1 MAARRRSGS
10 QRKRRAIQ
18 HQRLAAKHAARAEHH
33 RKRAAHLGPE
43 RRRPEVLDAALGL
56 FLEHGYDGTSM
67 QAVAE
72 RAGVTKPV
80 VYACF
85 PGKDELFRALLA
97 REEERILADIQGA
110 FEGAD
115 LSDPETTLVEGFTGF
130 LRAVDHSPE
139 VYRLIFLGEG
149 GGNAAVAH
157 RIQRGRDQQVGT
169 LTLLAKAWLEARD
182 RGDGKRAETERTA
195 RLLGNSIAGLAE
207 SGARLLL
214 SGEDGWTPETLGR
227 ELGRIA
233 AAAQAAA

>member
-1 MAARRRSGS
+1 MASRRTASR
-10 QRKRRAIQ
+10 RKRSAIQ
-18 HQRLAAKHAARAEHH
+18 HQRLAAQHAAKAERH

-43 RRRPEVLDAALGL
+43 RRRPEVLDAALEL

-67 QAVAE
+67 QAVADQ
-72 RAGVTKPV
+72 AGVTKPV

-97 REEERILADIQGA
+97 REEQRILAEIQSA
-110 FEGAD
+110 FADAD
-115 LSDPETTLVEGFTGF
+115 LSDPEITLTEGFTGF
-130 LRAVDHSPE
+130 LRAVGDSPD

-157 RIQRGRDQQVGT
+157 RIQRGREEQVKR
-169 LTLLAKAWLEARD
+169 LTLLAKGWLEARN
-182 RGDGKRAETERTA
+182 GARAEVEKTA
-195 RLLGNSIAGLAE
+195 WLLGNSIAGLAE
-207 SGARLLL
+207 SGARVLL
-214 SGEDGWTPETLGR
+214 SGEDAWTAETLGR

>member
-1 MAARRRSGS
+1 MARRRGTSG
-10 QRKRRAIQ
+10 RKRGAIQ
-18 HQRLAAKHAARAEHH
+18 HQRLAAKHAAKAEHH

-43 RRRPEVLDAALGL
+43 RRRPEVLDAALEL

-72 RAGVTKPV
+72 QAGVTKPV

-85 PGKDELFRALLA
+85 PGKDELFRSLLA
-97 REEERILADIQGA
+97 REEQRILAEIQAA
-110 FEGAD
+110 FANTD
-115 LSDPETTLVEGFTGF
+115 LSDPETTLTEGFTGF
-130 LRAVDHSPE
+130 LRAVGDSPE

-149 GGNAAVAH
+149 GGNAAIAH
-157 RIQRGRDQQVGT
+157 RIQRGREEQVMR
-169 LTLLAKAWLEARD
+169 LTLVAKAWLDAGE
-182 RGDGKRAETERTA
+182 GKPADTEKTA

>member
-1 MAARRRSGS
+1 MATRRTSSR
-10 QRKRRAIQ
+10 RKRSAIQ
-18 HQRLAAKHAARAEHH
+18 HQRLAAKHAAKAEHH

-43 RRRPEVLDAALGL
+43 RRRPEVLNAALEL

-97 REEERILADIQGA
+97 REEQRILAEIQGA
-110 FEGAD
+110 FEDVD
-115 LSDPETTLVEGFTGF
+115 LSDPETTLTEGFTGF
-130 LRAVDHSPE
+130 LRAVSDSPE

-157 RIQRGRDQQVGT
+157 RIQRGREEQVKR
-169 LTLLAKAWLEARD
+169 LTLVAKVWLDAR
-182 RGDGKRAETERTA
+182 DGKRGDVEKTA